1 MNSKFIILNVF
12 FYFLT
17 AFNIHRLICILFK
30 KVATP
35 KISQIQNYEITV
47 FDNEGNNHQ
56 IFEYNITGKDFAL
69 PWILSSL
76 NKDVRSFRSQRKS
89 KNFRTS
95 VQAFTVDDYF
105 FPAPGLFNFTCN
117 IQKNLEE
124 VYNCSIKKF
133 NLETEKNFPYRKF
146 TFTFI
151 APIFN
156 KNNTDEISGF
166 THGSSMHGVSNN
178 RPNKMNTNCYQ
189 EVIFMVF
196 THPENHNFFF

>member
-1 MNSKFIILNVF
+1 MIAILNSF
-12 FYFLT
+12 FFFLV
-17 AFNIHRLICILFK
+17 AFNIHRPIYILFK
-30 KVATP
+30 QVATS

-47 FDNEGNNHQ
+47 YDNEGNHHQ
-56 IFEYNITGKDFAL
+56 MFEYNITGKDFAL
-69 PWILSSL
+69 PWILSTL
-76 NKDVRSFRSQRKS
+76 NKDVRSLRSQKKS
-89 KNFRTS
+89 KNFRSS
-95 VQAFTVDDYF
+95 VQAFTSHDYF
-105 FPAPGLFNFTCN
+105 FPTPGLFNFTCN

-133 NLETEKNFPYRKF
+133 NHETEANFPYRKF

-166 THGSSMHGVSNN
+166 SHGNSMHGVSNN

-189 EVIFMVF
+189 EVSL
-196 THPENHNFFF
+196 